1 MNYEVNKIIEELYT
15 CLPNDRNKFNNIM
28 DNLKQQFLSS
38 GNRPMNFN
46 KGLNSQLMNENS
58 IEANNINKLNFKAN
72 TLNNV
77 NNPAITRI
85 AKMDSFFFVYKF
97 VPS

>member
-15 CLPNDRNKFNNIM
+15 WLPNDRNKFNNIM

-58 IEANNINKLNFKAN
+58 I
-72 TLNNV
+72 
-77 NNPAITRI
+77 
-85 AKMDSFFFVYKF
+85 
-97 VPS
+97 